1 MEGKEGKGG
10 RCVVVL
16 DSQCWLGTPTAG
28 EEQLFQ
34 ASEHGEER
42 KGQVLG
48 SSSRQDGGL
57 YNIVGSGGKFFIS

>member
-1 MEGKEGKGG
+1 MEGREGKGG

-16 DSQCWLGTPTAG
+16 GSQCWLGTPTAV

-48 SSSRQDGGL
+48 SSTRQDGGL
-57 YNIVGSGGKFFIS
+57 YNIVGNKNCM